1 MKRVPE
7 TSETSAEGTRAVAGT
22 MLPSGD
28 TSQNGRRGGSQM
40 NEANR
45 VNRFVAWAKR
55 PVGMAV
61 IAASLIALVAVIFAV
76 TRGEED
82 ADAKLAPAEAA
93 MAGMEGMDMGGMN
106 MSGDGSVQLTA
117 NQINQFGITFGTAEE
132 RTLSNEVRTVGIV
145 NFDETRMAQVAPKF
159 GGFVERL
166 YVDFTGKPVRRGQP
180 LLEIYS
186 PELVSA
192 QEELLLAGR
201 LESSLGTS
209 SVPGVSAASP
219 NLVTAARRRLRLWDI
234 SEGQINQVLRT
245 GRVQRTLTLHA
256 PASGVVVEKQVLQGQ
271 AVQPGQTL
279 YTIADLSNVWVEAEL
294 READAGAVQ
303 EGSPATVD
311 LAAFPGRPLQ
321 GRVEYVYPTLENEA
335 RTLKARISI
344 PNPDGRLKPG
354 MYATVRLSSSSRSAL
369 TVPTTAVV
377 QTGER
382 AVVFVDMGGGKLMP
396 QEVEVGRTAGA
407 YTEILA
413 GVEPGQRVV
422 TSAQYILDSESN
434 MAEVMKS
441 MIGMGGDMGGM
452 DMSGMDMSGGS
463 MQGMDM
469 KGADMKGMKMPQKE
483 R

>member
-1 MKRVPE
+1 MN
-7 TSETSAEGTRAVAGT
+7 
-22 MLPSGD
+22 D
-28 TSQNGRRGGSQM
+28 T
-40 NEANR
+40 NR
-45 VNRFVAWAKR
+45 VNRFVTWSKR

-61 IAASLIALVAVIFAV
+61 IVASLIALIGVIFAV
-76 TRGEED
+76 TRDEED
-82 ADAKLAPAEAA
+82 ADAKLASPKAA

-117 NQINQFGITFGTAEE
+117 NQIQQFGVTFGTAEE
-132 RTLSNEVRTVGIV
+132 RALGNEVRTVGIV

-209 SVPGVSAASP
+209 SVPGVSAGSP
-219 NLVTAARRRLRLWDI
+219 NLVTAAKRRLRLWDI

-245 GRVQRTLTLHA
+245 GRIRRTLTLHA
-256 PASGVVVEKQVLQGQ
+256 PVSGVVVEKQVLQGQ
-271 AVQPGQTL
+271 AVQSGQTL

-303 EGSPATVD
+303 EGSPATVE

-382 AVVFVDMGGGKLMP
+382 AVVFVDMGGGKIMP
-396 QEVEVGRTAGA
+396 QEVEVGRTAGD

-413 GVEPGQRVV
+413 GIEPGQRVV
-422 TSAQYILDSESN
+422 TSAQYLIDSESN

-452 DMSGMDMSGGS
+452 DMSGMDMSG
-463 MQGMDM
+463 MEGMDM
-469 KGADMKGMKMPQKE
+469 KGADMKGMQTPRKE